1 MVVSKLDQNDRPAT
15 VDSNE
20 RPLRGVQWRLPLL
33 LALVLVA
40 IVAVR
45 WSRQQSNDGL
55 RPVPQTPPPAAV
67 DGKTV
72 ALRIDFADGNE
83 REFDAI
89 GWFPEMTV
97 EDVLA
102 AASRLPDG
110 IHYQV
115 RGSGA
120 MTMLDSIEGVENASR
135 DGRYWLYRVNGEL
148 ADRSMAVYALE
159 PGDRVLWSFSEPE

>member
-1 MVVSKLDQNDRPAT
+1 MNEHDQNDRPAT
-15 VDSNE
+15 DLPEEQPS
-20 RPLRGVQWRLPLL
+20 RGVGWRLPLL
-33 LALVLVA
+33 LAVVLVA

-45 WSRQQSNDGL
+45 WPRQQATEAL
-55 RPVPQTPPPAAV
+55 RQAPQAPPPAAV

-72 ALRIDFADGNE
+72 ALRIDFADGDK

-89 GWFPEMTV
+89 GWYPDMTV

-102 AASRLPDG
+102 AASRLPNG
-110 IHYQV
+110 VRYTV

-120 MTMLDSIEGVENASR
+120 MMMLESIEGVENASD
-135 DGRYWLYRVNGEL
+135 DGRYWLYRVNDKL
-148 ADRSMAVYALE
+148 ADRSLAVYALE